1 MTSIFCQKLEHQ
13 GIKMSLSLPLLKKE
27 LRETLELALPLVAA
41 LLAQIAMELVNSLM
55 LGRLGAD
62 ALAAGGLAL
71 ALFFMSL
78 IFCVGLF
85 SAVGVLIARAHG
97 ALDHNEIQSILSQ
110 ALYLAF
116 FLTIPFVA
124 ILKIAPTLLLW
135 IGEPA
140 AVVIQSQQFL
150 NALVWGILPLLFFF
164 ALREFVAAM
173 SFTRIIM
180 LLSLGI
186 TPLIAVCNFIL
197 MYGKWGF
204 PKLGIAGIGYS
215 TALMQWCL
223 LAGILSYIYCNKQLY
238 PYLFKG
244 FQRFNG
250 VKFLNVLQLGAPIS
264 ITMGLEVGLF
274 SITTILMGYFGS
286 IALAAHQIALQ
297 CGSFAFMFPLGI
309 SQATAIR
316 VGQNLGRKDPSA
328 AKYAGFGGLLLGL
341 SAASITAIIFI
352 SFPTFIIQLFID
364 TDVKDHLLLVTTA
377 VSFLSILAL
386 FQLLDAVQVIMNGAL
401 RGFKDTFVP
410 MWLGLL
416 SYWISGLLSGYYLAF
431 YLDLRGA
438 GLWWGLGIGI
448 GVSGILLFWRFYRRV
463 QR

>member
-1 MTSIFCQKLEHQ
+1 MTI
-13 GIKMSLSLPLLKKE
+13 SLSLLRQE
-27 LRETLELALPLVAA
+27 LRGTTELAMPLVAA

-97 ALDHNEIQSILSQ
+97 ALDSDEIQQTLSQ
-110 ALYLAF
+110 AFYLAF
-116 FLTIPFVA
+116 FLTIPFIA

-135 IGEPA
+135 IGEPPT
-140 AVVIQSQQFL
+140 VVLQSQQFL
-150 NALVWGILPLLFFF
+150 NALAWGILPLLFFL

-186 TPLIAVCNFIL
+186 TPLIAVSNFIL

-204 PKLGIAGIGYS
+204 PKLGIAGIGLS

-238 PYLFKG
+238 PFVFKG
-244 FQRFNG
+244 FHQFKW
-250 VKFLNVLQLGAPIS
+250 VKLLTVLRLGAPIS

-274 SITTILMGYFGS
+274 SITSILMGYFGS

-316 VGQNLGRKDPSA
+316 VSQAIGKKDIRA
-328 AKYAGFGGLLLGL
+328 AAYAGYTGLFLGL
-341 SAASITAIIFI
+341 FIASITAIIFI
-352 SFPTFIIQLFID
+352 NFPNFIIQLFID
-364 TDVKDHLLLVTTA
+364 TEAKDHLILVKTA
-377 VSFLSILAL
+377 VGFLSILAL
-386 FQLLDAVQVIMNGAL
+386 FQLLDAMQVIMNGAL
-401 RGFKDTFVP
+401 RGLKDTFVP

-431 YLDLRGA
+431 HSDLRGA

-448 GVSGILLFWRFYRRV
+448 GISGILLFWRFHRRI
-463 QR
+463 QAEPFH